1 MESRQGHWSLLVSV
15 TGMTTVPGEALAYR
29 KHSDYPANMAKNVLV
44 RNVPDSVHSA
54 LIRRADAEGKSLQ
67 EYLLGVLHDVTDKPT
82 MSEVMDDVRAILARN
97 PGPFPTRDDI
107 VATIRAHRD
116 A

>member
-1 MESRQGHWSLLVSV
+1 
-15 TGMTTVPGEALAYR
+15 MTTVPGNALAYR
-29 KHSDYPANMAKNVLV
+29 KQSDYPLDMAKNVLV

-54 LIRRADAEGKSLQ
+54 LVRRADAEGKSLQ
-67 EYLLGVLHDVTDKPT
+67 EYLVGVLHEITDKPT
-82 MSEVMDDVRAILARN
+82 MTEVMDGVRERLAES

>member
-1 MESRQGHWSLLVSV
+1 
-15 TGMTTVPGEALAYR
+15 
-29 KHSDYPANMAKNVLV
+29 MAKNVLV

-54 LIRRADAEGKSLQ
+54 LVRRADAEGKSLQ
-67 EYLLGVLHDVTDKPT
+67 EYLLGVLHEITDKPT
-82 MSEVMDDVRAILARN
+82 MTEVMDGVRERLAEN

-107 VATIRAHRD
+107 VAAIRAHRD